1 MLQERLGYGAV
12 PKTAAGKILQTPGTK
27 LHDLLQQPGA
37 LIVPGAYDAL
47 SARIAA
53 QSGARCVYMT
63 GFGVAG
69 ASFGVPDI
77 GLVSAAETSERVR
90 ALASA
95 CGEIPLIA
103 DGDNGHGGPLNAAR
117 LTRAYEQA
125 GAACIQLED
134 QVFPKRCG
142 HMENKEVVSRADAAQ
157 KIRAAVEARS
167 APAFKIMART
177 DARATHNL
185 DEALARGEAFLKA
198 GADILFIEAP
208 RDEAE
213 LRRIADTFKGTPL
226 VANIVEDGKTPLLS
240 PGELEQIGFKIV
252 LYPISA
258 LLAITRRLEDTY
270 AALLAGNRAHLDAHR
285 ARFAE
290 YNAIVGL
297 PQMLAD
303 AAKLAET

>member
-1 MLQERLGYGAV
+1 M
-12 PKTAAGKILQTPGTK
+12 AGTRFHELLREPGT
-27 LHDLLQQPGA
+27 

-47 SARIAA
+47 SARVAVRA
-53 QSGARCVYMT
+53 GARCVYMT

-77 GLVSAAETSERVR
+77 GLVSATEMVERVR
-90 ALASA
+90 ALAAA
-95 CGEIPLIA
+95 CGDVPLIA

-125 GAACIQLED
+125 GASCIQLED

-142 HMENKEVVSRADAAQ
+142 HMENKEVVTREEAAQ
-157 KIRAAVEARS
+157 KIRAAVKARS
-167 APAFKIMART
+167 TSTFKVMART
-177 DARATHNL
+177 DARATHGL

-208 RDEAE
+208 RDESE
-213 LRRIADTFKGTPL
+213 LRKVAETFKGTPL
-226 VANIVEDGKTPLLS
+226 LANIVEDGKTPLLS
-240 PGELEQIGFKIV
+240 PRELEQIGFKIV

-258 LLAITRRLEDTY
+258 LLAVTRRLEGVY
-270 AALLAGNRAHLDAHR
+270 AALVKGERETLDAER

-290 YNAIVGL
+290 YNEIVGL
-297 PQMLAD
+297 PELLAD
-303 AAKLAET
+303 AAKLAKE